1 MLYPTD
7 NLVERAFLALTYGA
21 NWEELPQELKELQ
34 PEMWASLGA
43 LLLSVYKVKAMS
55 TLH

>member
-1 MLYPTD
+1 MLHLSD
-7 NLVERAFLALTYGA
+7 EMVEKAFLALTHGA
-21 NWEELPQELKELQ
+21 NWTELPQDLKELQ
-34 PEMWASLGA
+34 PEMWAGLGA